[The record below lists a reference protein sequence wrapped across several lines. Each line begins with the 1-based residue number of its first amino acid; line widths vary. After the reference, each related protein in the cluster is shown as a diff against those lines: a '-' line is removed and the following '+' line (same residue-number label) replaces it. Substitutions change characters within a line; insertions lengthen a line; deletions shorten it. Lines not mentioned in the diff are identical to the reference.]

1 MERKEINGG
10 EMSRIEDLIYQN
22 ASLEKE
28 VALLRG
34 KLQKLQSWL
43 KVNNSGIW
51 EDWKKYRKSEAL
63 KNDSKSRTL
72 LS

>member
-28 VALLRG
+28 VAELRG
-34 KLQKLQSWL
+34 KLQKLQSWVRL
-43 KVNNSGIW
+43 NNSGIW
-51 EDWKKYRKSEAL
+51 EDYKEFQKSQAL

-72 LS
+72 SS